1 MFDVRRS
8 SFKTALYGTN
18 VTCEYLQNK
27 LALMGL
33 DGGERFMQFEFATSN
48 RIIFGPGTVKEVAS
62 IASEMGDQAFVI
74 VGRTLNRA
82 QPLLEMLNEQ
92 GLDYETFNV
101 PGEPTTDLVLEAF
114 KRIHRT
120 EFQFVIGIGGGSV
133 IDTGKVI
140 AALITNPGPLSDYL
154 EIVGKGRKISQTPVP
169 YIAIPTTSGT
179 GAEVTRNSVLADVE
193 HQVKVSM
200 RSPLMLPNLAVVDP
214 ELTYS
219 LPPDITASTGLDA
232 LTQLMEA
239 YVSNR
244 ANPLTDGICREGLWR
259 AACSLNQAYEDGN
272 DKTAREN
279 MSLASLFGGLALAN
293 AKLGAVHGFAGP
305 LGGIFAAPHGFICG
319 RLLPFVME
327 INVDSLRSRAPDSE
341 ALTRYD
347 EVARIITG
355 KDTAQAAD
363 GVTWVQNLCMK
374 LKVPPLST
382 FGISETDLPMLVE
395 KSKNA
400 SSMKG
405 NPIRLTDEELTE
417 ILNRAVF

>member
-1 MFDVRRS
+1 
-8 SFKTALYGTN
+8 
-18 VTCEYLQNK
+18 
-27 LALMGL
+27 MG
-33 DGGERFMQFEFATSN
+33 GR
-48 RIIFGPGTVKEVAS
+48 
-62 IASEMGDQAFVI
+62 AFVV
-74 VGRTLNRA
+74 VGRTLKRG
-82 QPLLEMLNEQ
+82 QPLLEKLKEQ
-92 GLDYETFNV
+92 GLEYEIFNV
-101 PGEPTTDLVLEAF
+101 PGEPTTDLALEALQ
-114 KRIHRT
+114 RIRRA

-133 IDTGKVI
+133 LDTGKVI
-140 AALITNPGPLSDYL
+140 AALITNPGHLSDYL
-154 EIVGKGRKISQTPVP
+154 EIIGKGRQISQAPVP

-179 GAEVTRNSVLADVE
+179 GAEVTSNAVLADIE

-200 RSPLMLPNLAVVDP
+200 RSPLMLPNLAVIDP
-214 ELTYS
+214 VLTYS
-219 LPPDITASTGLDA
+219 MPPDITASTGLDA

-239 YVSNR
+239 YVSNK
-244 ANPLTDGICREGLWR
+244 ANPLTDGICREGLQR
-259 AACSLNQAYEDGN
+259 AAQSLWKAYKNGS

-305 LGGIFAAPHGFICG
+305 LGGIFSAPHGFICG

-327 INVDSLRSRAPDSE
+327 INVKSLRSRTPDSE
-341 ALTRYD
+341 PLARYD

-363 GVTWVQNLCMK
+363 GVEWIQNLCK
-374 LKVPPLST
+374 QLKVPPLST
-382 FGISETDLPMLVE
+382 FGISETDIPMVME

-417 ILNRAVF
+417 ILNGAVF

>member
-1 MFDVRRS
+1 
-8 SFKTALYGTN
+8 
-18 VTCEYLQNK
+18 
-27 LALMGL
+27 
-33 DGGERFMQFEFATSN
+33 MQFEFATTR
-48 RIIFGPGTVKEVAS
+48 RIIFGPGTIKEVPS
-62 IASEMGDQAFVI
+62 IASKMGGRAFVV
-74 VGRTLNRA
+74 VGRTLKRG
-82 QPLLEMLNEQ
+82 QPLLEKLKEQ
-92 GLDYETFNV
+92 GLEYEIFNV
-101 PGEPTTDLVLEAF
+101 PGEPTTDLALEALQ
-114 KRIHRT
+114 RIRRA

-133 IDTGKVI
+133 LDTGKVI
-140 AALITNPGPLSDYL
+140 AALITNPGHLSDYL
-154 EIVGKGRKISQTPVP
+154 EIIGKGRQISQAPVP

-179 GAEVTRNSVLADVE
+179 GAEVTSNAVLADIE

-200 RSPLMLPNLAVVDP
+200 RSPLMLPNLAVIDP
-214 ELTYS
+214 VLTYS
-219 LPPDITASTGLDA
+219 MPPDITASTGLDA

-239 YVSNR
+239 YVSNK
-244 ANPLTDGICREGLWR
+244 ANPLTDGICREGLQR
-259 AACSLNQAYEDGN
+259 AAQSLWKAYKNGS

-305 LGGIFAAPHGFICG
+305 LGGIFSAPHGFICG

-327 INVDSLRSRAPDSE
+327 INVKSLRSRTPDSE
-341 ALTRYD
+341 PLARYD

-363 GVTWVQNLCMK
+363 GVEWIQNLCK
-374 LKVPPLST
+374 QLKVPPLST
-382 FGISETDLPMLVE
+382 FGISETDIPMVME

-417 ILNRAVF
+417 ILNGAVF